1 MQLLKVIR
9 NEDIGFKNKSV
20 KYKVRKAARAVLFEK
35 DKTALLF
42 VSKHN
47 YHKIPGGGI
56 ESDENIKIALS
67 REIVEETG
75 CTAEVKEEVGVIKEY
90 RDDFGIE
97 QFSYCF
103 MAEVVKANNKQS
115 FTKKEKDQGFKLVWV
130 TLNEA
135 IKLIKNDKPNNYEGK
150 FIVERDIVF
159 LEKVREMKKQTFP
172 K

>member
-9 NEDIGFKNKSV
+9 NEDIGFKRKSV
-20 KYKVRKAARAVLFEK
+20 KYKVRKAARAVLFDK

-42 VSKHN
+42 VFKHN
-47 YHKIPGGGI
+47 YHKIPGGGVKSN
-56 ESDENIKIALS
+56 EDIKIALS
-67 REIVEETG
+67 REILEETG
-75 CTAEVKEEVGVIKEY
+75 CTAEIKEEIGVIKEY

-103 MAEVVKANNKQS
+103 TAEVVKIDNKQS

-130 TLNEA
+130 TLDEA
-135 IKLIKNDKPNNYEGK
+135 IKLIKNDKPDNYEGK

-159 LEKVREMKKQTFP
+159 LEKVREIKK
-172 K
+172 

>member
-9 NEDIGFKNKSV
+9 NEDIGFKKKSV
-20 KYKVRKAARAVLFEK
+20 KYKIRKAARAVLFDK

-47 YHKIPGGGI
+47 YHKIPGGGVKSN
-56 ESDENIKIALS
+56 EDIKIALS
-67 REIVEETG
+67 REILEETG
-75 CTAEVKEEVGVIKEY
+75 CTTEVKEEVGVIKEY

-103 MAEVVKANNKQS
+103 TAEVVKINNKQS

-130 TLNEA
+130 TLDEA
-135 IKLIKNDKPNNYEGK
+135 IKLIKNDKPDNYEGK

-159 LEKVREMKKQTFP
+159 LEKVREIKK
-172 K
+172 

>member
-67 REIVEETG
+67 REIMEETG
-75 CTAEVKEEVGVIKEY
+75 CTVEIKEEIGVIKEY
-90 RDDFGIE
+90 RDNFGIE
-97 QFSYCF
+97 QSSYCF
-103 MAEVVKANNKQS
+103 TAEVVKIDNKQS

-135 IKLIKNDKPNNYEGK
+135 IKLIKNDKPDNYEGK